1 MSALMKLSFCL
12 FLLLAKMLC
21 QDYEDEY
28 TVYNEHDTWSDSESP
43 VAHLPTFL
51 YPSTN
56 IFEYG
61 DHYIQYTNECA
72 SECFCPPTYPYAM
85 YCDNRK
91 LKAIPNVPQHIRHLY
106 IQFNDIETLSA
117 SAFVNATSLRDIN
130 LSNNKIRSSQVDRGL
145 FAKMKNLA
153 HLHLE
158 HNYLVDIPAPLPSSL
173 QRLFLGFNQ
182 ISKISA
188 DAFQDLVNVTML
200 DLCGNKLTDS
210 VFKGKILLKMKS
222 LMQINLCHNKLKVM
236 PELPA
241 SVMQLSLENNS
252 ISSIPEGYFKKIP
265 NLMSLRLS
273 YNKLQDLP
281 YNIFNL
287 SSLMELNLGYNQ
299 LSKTFF
305 IPRSL
310 EHLYLNDNEFLATL
324 KRIDLS
330 GNLIEEIEDGAFSK
344 LPLLEELSLAENRL
358 VKIPALPAKLTSL
371 NMNHNRIKNKGI
383 KANVFKKLNNLSYL
397 YLANNELESV
407 PSFLPETLRILHFQ
421 NNNITAVS
429 DETFCKSNTTHYI
442 RDKLDEISQ
451 ALHYGSKMI
460 CYCFRGRAQVQTEDV
475 NDCRKGI
482 PVKTFGYLNITTTTV
497 ELHKCL
503 SILNKTKWKGET
515 LQIEMAKE
523 SFLQRLCEEQKQSVV
538 AKQSFHSD
546 TIPQFMES
554 LKTAG
559 VENFHM
565 KAAVPGSEVPGH
577 KYDPSKHCHG
587 IKNFNQETDYNRFT
601 PISKLTWFVEEGDED
616 ISRKRRGEFPIPKKK
631 RKGITED
638 IQRKNK
644 SVDHVFFSDLK
655 KRAENPSDVKGTSR
669 AYSSNPVK
677 APNQRQEN
685 GSCPRFTNSTVH
697 DSDIESEEEIK
708 RVVAKENKKNGEEF
722 YKANDDLEVVNSDFS
737 IMYNS
742 HNNDTNIGS
751 LVKGLDRSRGY
762 DSADTDEI
770 ITFNKA
776 NSVGQIKQKV
786 EPAVPTTSRDVT
798 KKTPSKEKSKKR
810 QFEMRKAWSSMKYK
824 TAETFCSSEDSK
836 SSVDSDYEAMMN
848 NSCRVDLTLTEME
861 TLAKINETE
870 DKVDFKWLH
879 NDSVKKICTPE
890 EILESLIADNSSE
903 DESKWTK
910 RNRVV
915 QELPSFKGTRILSKT
930 NESAQCYTEDSVT
943 NFQRVS
949 DVSQFGSEAC
959 KKQKKKIFY
968 KDGIFHA
975 KSSCEQREEVFVCNS
990 VVSKD
995 CQTIANSIVPSSGLL
1010 SSEFPGK
1017 GFKEKKQLAC
1027 KKYYH
1032 SASTEE
1038 TMPWSSCSP
1047 SSYNTNAEKLDVN
1060 STMSKSSCFP
1070 PKKEIMSKS
1079 TMDTHSY
1086 LSQTMNPNVTSTVK
1100 QQQDNL
1106 RRMAALMQREKE
1118 ASLQKTQIRLALSNL
1133 AEKKSHTKLFE
1144 NTEDEEN
1151 DKDDDDGRFQL
1162 KAHFEGKAGQKL
1174 MRLQSHFGTD
1184 ERFRMDSRF
1193 LESEDEQDVAGKYS
1207 YCLGVSVLKIV

>member
-1 MSALMKLSFCL
+1 MDLNK
-12 FLLLAKMLC
+12 
-21 QDYEDEY
+21 
-28 TVYNEHDTWSDSESP
+28 TVKR
-43 VAHLPTFL
+43 L
-51 YPSTN
+51 YVGGLNHRVTEKELQQR
-56 IFEYG
+56 FGKFG
-61 DHYIQYTNECA
+61 D
-72 SECFCPPTYPYAM
+72 
-85 YCDNRK
+85 
-91 LKAIPNVPQHIRHLY
+91 
-106 IQFNDIETLSA
+106 
-117 SAFVNATSLRDIN
+117 
-130 LSNNKIRSSQVDRGL
+130 
-145 FAKMKNLA
+145 
-153 HLHLE
+153 
-158 HNYLVDIPAPLPSSL
+158 
-173 QRLFLGFNQ
+173 
-182 ISKISA
+182 
-188 DAFQDLVNVTML
+188 
-200 DLCGNKLTDS
+200 
-210 VFKGKILLKMKS
+210 
-222 LMQINLCHNKLKVM
+222 
-236 PELPA
+236 
-241 SVMQLSLENNS
+241 
-252 ISSIPEGYFKKIP
+252 
-265 NLMSLRLS
+265 
-273 YNKLQDLP
+273 
-281 YNIFNL
+281 
-287 SSLMELNLGYNQ
+287 
-299 LSKTFF
+299 
-305 IPRSL
+305 
-310 EHLYLNDNEFLATL
+310 
-324 KRIDLS
+324 
-330 GNLIEEIEDGAFSK
+330 
-344 LPLLEELSLAENRL
+344 
-358 VKIPALPAKLTSL
+358 
-371 NMNHNRIKNKGI
+371 
-383 KANVFKKLNNLSYL
+383 
-397 YLANNELESV
+397 
-407 PSFLPETLRILHFQ
+407 
-421 NNNITAVS
+421 VS
-429 DETFCKSNTTHYI
+429 D
-442 RDKLDEISQ
+442 
-451 ALHYGSKMI
+451 
-460 CYCFRGRAQVQTEDV
+460 VQIIT
-475 NDCRKGI
+475 RKDDHGI

-577 KYDPSKHCHG
+577 KKWVVGKFGRVLPVLHLKARGQNKILKYDPSKHCHG

-1133 AEKKSHTKLFE
+1133 DSSESGKGKHIFFKENNEEDAELQDTEKESQQMLMGSLQKVVQAEKKSHTKLFE

-1193 LESEDEQDVAGKYS
+1193 LESEDEQDVADCSSTCSPSDAVPLAQEKERNLEILQNLLHIDTQSAKSVKNHSFRNVSSLHYDPSQEDHVAIEASGATDVNQNSKPERRQKCLETEMMQNVSKEIYYEITANFKETFGSSKEREDVPWDEKDEGLDSDPAGYS
-1207 YCLGVSVLKIV
+1207 MNTVDKSPGFTFSFFGEDTVDDVKANTDSYKIETIKASKLSWMEDPRFIDSSSDEMEKEEEGGNGDKMLLPEKAQGEQFPERKLNLFFFFKGDERLQDGPEVFCRTCNLEDQREQWEAACTSLREEYRKKHKDAKRKMKFRQDK